1 VAFLRQWYWKLI
13 KIKDLAR
20 YKTEMRTR
28 IALFE
33 TISGTN
39 KQIFLTLLTVFP
51 MLPNEHSIGL
61 VDMALTM
68 DVLYDG
74 G

>member
-1 VAFLRQWYWKLI
+1 M

-20 YKTEMRTR
+20 YATEMRTK
-28 IALFE
+28 INLFK

-39 KQIFLTLLTVFP
+39 KQIFLTLLTAFP
-51 MLPNEHSIGL
+51 MLPNEHGIGL

-68 DVLYDG
+68 DVLFDG